1 MAPPEKIIQDGK
13 IYKRSKKKVRDKKI
27 IKEQTD
33 N

>member
-1 MAPPEKIIQDGK
+1 MAPPEKIIPDGK
-13 IYKRSKKKVRDKKI
+13 TYKRSKKKAQDKKI